1 MNESRERQLPFLH
14 TAEGGTHD
22 AVFSSWIPLLL
33 CEYLCANHA
42 CIKGETAPLS
52 TYSSGWG
59 PCCSFCAMDPSHVVW
74 ASVCKSCMARVC
86 AAYTS
91 CAFFQRCKCC
101 TQSVLSTSVSL
112 CLSCV
117 CVGVVCSCV
126 CMIAMV
132 HVAPHA
138 THVSCLVYV
147 FMLHGTCV
155 CQPFSGYIHVPSG
168 VHRYAYHMALG
179 YASVSRCPVSGESS
193 PVPCRC
199 YSAMSYTHIWL

>member
-1 MNESRERQLPFLH
+1 M
-14 TAEGGTHD
+14 
-22 AVFSSWIPLLL
+22 
-33 CEYLCANHA
+33 
-42 CIKGETAPLS
+42 
-52 TYSSGWG
+52 
-59 PCCSFCAMDPSHVVW
+59 
-74 ASVCKSCMARVC
+74 CKSCMARVC

-101 TQSVLSTSVSL
+101 AQSVLSTSVSL

-155 CQPFSGYIHVPSG
+155 CQPFSGYIHVPIG

-179 YASVSRCPVSGESS
+179 HASVPRCPVSGESS
-193 PVPCRC
+193 PVTVPVLLSHVLHPHLFVMHHVHMTHAHCMC
-199 YSAMSYTHIWL
+199 VCAMCA